1 MLWNPLGGRPPGA
14 RPAPG
19 ARPPAPGAG
28 PAVRLTTAVAVSVFL
43 VAGAVTT
50 HVSTG
55 RARGAPS
62 AAAAVLEPE
71 VGPAQVARLLA
82 GVRGASPIACELALR
97 AVDMQGGWFGRYGSA
112 PGAVDTAAQGLV
124 HDVSNGVLN
133 ADVVPPL
140 RDALADADPCVRRT
154 AAPLLGR
161 VEGTAGVDALVAALR
176 ASAPGTREVAAIGL
190 GFAGRRRTEMAAAAA
205 GASAG
210 PALIAALRDG
220 EAGVRTAAAWA
231 LGRLDV
237 HDAVPALM
245 TAMRDPSA
253 WVRESAA
260 AALGEIED
268 PRAVEPL
275 AAALSGDAEPRV
287 RRAAAWAL
295 GQMK

>member
-1 MLWNPLGGRPPGA
+1 MLRNRPGGRPSGA

-19 ARPPAPGAG
+19 ARAHA
-28 PAVRLTTAVAVSVFL
+28 PAVRITTAVAVSVFL
-43 VAGAVTT
+43 VAGAVAMRA
-50 HVSTG
+50 SAG

-71 VGPAQVARLLA
+71 VGPAEIARLLA
-82 GVRGASPIACELALR
+82 GVRGATPIACELALR
-97 AVDMQGGWFGRYGSA
+97 AVDTQGGWFGRYGTA

-124 HDVSNGVLN
+124 HDVTNGVLGP
-133 ADVVPPL
+133 DVVPPL
-140 RDALADADPCVRRT
+140 RDALTDADACVRRT

-176 ASAPGTREVAAIGL
+176 ASASGTREVAAIGL
-190 GFAGRRRTEMAAAAA
+190 GFAGRRRTETAAASA
-205 GASAG
+205 GAAAG

-220 EAGVRTAAAWA
+220 EAEVRTAAAWA
-231 LGRLDV
+231 LGRLEV

-275 AAALSGDAEPRV
+275 ATALTGDADPRV